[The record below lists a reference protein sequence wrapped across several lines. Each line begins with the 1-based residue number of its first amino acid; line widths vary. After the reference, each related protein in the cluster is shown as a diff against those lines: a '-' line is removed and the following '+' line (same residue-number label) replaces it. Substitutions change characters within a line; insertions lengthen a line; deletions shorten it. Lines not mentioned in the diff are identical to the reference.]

1 MLKDRLCESLLDRI
15 SGKKD
20 EPVKE
25 EPVKDEIKPKTAKK
39 EKKPRRRTK
48 GSIIKGDK

>member
-1 MLKDRLCESLLDRI
+1 MLKDRLCKSLLDRI

-20 EPVKE
+20 EPVK
-25 EPVKDEIKPKTAKK
+25 DEIKPKIVKK
-39 EKKPRRRTK
+39 GKKSKIRTK